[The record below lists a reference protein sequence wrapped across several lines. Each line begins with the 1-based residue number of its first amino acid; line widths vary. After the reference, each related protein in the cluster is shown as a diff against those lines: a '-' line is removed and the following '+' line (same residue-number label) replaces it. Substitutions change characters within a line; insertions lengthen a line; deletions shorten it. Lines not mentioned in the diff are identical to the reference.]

1 MGARTWCFT
10 TFNLDEFD
18 DSCAEDP
25 DTPIRYLVFQ
35 SELCPQT
42 QREHLQGYVEFSKVM
57 RMVSVKTLFKDH
69 TMHLEKRI
77 ATRDKARAYCMKEIT
92 PQEPGGRIPGTS
104 VTEYGTWKTDQG
116 NRTDLADLVV
126 DVKSGL
132 GDLDLLEKYPSQ
144 TFRYLR
150 HIQNVRFTCQSE
162 QAKRHLRTNI
172 HVTVVTGAPGTGK
185 TSWAFNN
192 AADGDVFILHPPTTR
207 GSTLWFDGYTG
218 EKTLIIDDFAEECI
232 PYATILNLLDIYPV
246 RLQVKG
252 STVMAQWTQV
262 IITSNNQPL
271 SWYPFGSHNQD
282 ALERRI
288 HCKMTMTACDMTL
301 DPPTWTFDVTKG
313 EIRKKAGQPSS
324 PDESMDVADFTD
336 TDNE

>member
-10 TFNLDEFD
+10 TFNLDNFS
-18 DSCAEDP
+18 DSCAEEEDS
-25 DTPIRYLVFQ
+25 PIRYLVFQ
-35 SELCPQT
+35 SELCPET
-42 QREHLQGYVEFSKVM
+42 NREHIQGYVEFTKVM
-57 RMVSVKTLFKDH
+57 RMATVKTLFKDQ
-69 TMHLEKRI
+69 TMHLEKRRG
-77 ATRDKARAYCMKEIT
+77 TRDEARAYCQKLDT
-92 PQEPGGRIPGTS
+92 RIPNTTP
-104 VTEYGTWKTDQG
+104 TEYGTWKTDQG
-116 NRTDLADLVV
+116 HRTDLTELVV

-132 GDLDLLEKYPSQ
+132 GDLELLDKYPSQ

-162 QAKRHLRTNI
+162 KGKRHLRTDL
-172 HVTVVTGAPGTGK
+172 HVTVITGAPGTGK
-185 TSWAFNN
+185 TSWAFHN
-192 AADGDVFILHPPTTR
+192 AAYGDVFILHPPTTK
-207 GSTLWFDGYTG
+207 GSTLWFDGYAG
-218 EKTLIIDDFAEECI
+218 EKTLIIDDYAEECI

-262 IITSNNQPL
+262 IITSNIQPI

-301 DPPTWTFDVTKG
+301 DPPTWTYECTKG
-313 EIRKKAGQPSS
+313 EVKKKAGQPSS

-336 TDNE
+336 TDND